1 MSSLSPHEDEDWVT
15 QRAAMVRQQLRGQDI
30 RDERVL
36 AAMASVPRHLFVP
49 PHLRARAY
57 EDMPLPI
64 GHGQTISQP
73 LMVATMLEA
82 MRLRGDERVL
92 EVGAGSAYQA
102 ALLGELAREVV
113 AVEIVPEL
121 ARSATDVLRR
131 LGYTNVD
138 VVLGDGSLGWPAK
151 APYQV
156 IAIAAAAPSIPPP
169 LIEQL
174 AVGGRLLAPVGGRFG
189 QQLMRLR
196 KLGDGRVVMEELG
209 GCAFVPLIG
218 EHGRRG

>member
-1 MSSLSPHEDEDWVT
+1 MSSLSPHEDEDWGT
-15 QRAAMVRQQLRGQDI
+15 QRAAMVREQLRGQDI

-49 PHLRARAY
+49 AHLRGRAY

-102 ALLGELAREVV
+102 ALLGELTREVV
-113 AVEIVPEL
+113 AVEIVPDL
-121 ARSATDVLRR
+121 ARSASDTLRR
-131 LGYTNVD
+131 LGYRNVE
-138 VVLGDGSLGWPAK
+138 VVLGDGSL
-151 APYQV
+151 
-156 IAIAAAAPSIPPP
+156 
-169 LIEQL
+169 
-174 AVGGRLLAPVGGRFG
+174 
-189 QQLMRLR
+189 
-196 KLGDGRVVMEELG
+196 
-209 GCAFVPLIG
+209 
-218 EHGRRG
+218 